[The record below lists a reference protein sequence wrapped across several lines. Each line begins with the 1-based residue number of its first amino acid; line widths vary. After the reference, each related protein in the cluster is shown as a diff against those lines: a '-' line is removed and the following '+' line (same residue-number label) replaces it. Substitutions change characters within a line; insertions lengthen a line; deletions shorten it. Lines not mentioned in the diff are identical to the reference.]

1 MLDKILLII
10 GIFEIL
16 LGIIFYLN
24 KNKSFLDI
32 IYKIYTTINK
42 NVILEEI
49 EDKYIITKS
58 LGQTIAI
65 EGGIYFFLGSV
76 SLYTKM
82 SFFTTIVLIV
92 IIEITF
98 FNIIKSNL
106 KKYKFKK

>member
-1 MLDKILLII
+1 MLDKILLVV

-16 LGIIFYLN
+16 LGISFYLN
-24 KNKSFLDI
+24 KNKSFLDT
-32 IYKIYTTINK
+32 IYKMYITLNK
-42 NVILEEI
+42 KVTLEEI
-49 EDKYIITKS
+49 EDKYVITKF

-65 EGGIYFFLGSV
+65 EGGLYFFLGSV

-82 SFFTTIVLIV
+82 NFFITMVLII

-106 KKYKFKK
+106 KKM